1 MNNLNEYH
9 TALNIAH
16 FGLQQ
21 AQANIAFGALGGL
34 FGGISLK
41 SMLGMTSSITGSVFN
56 EEMQQQ
62 SYNYLKTGKQ
72 QDMSRV
78 SNERLATNNNVISY
92 YNYLLSFVFEYP
104 VKYEQVLATNYCI
117 LNGYVLKR

>member
-21 AQANIAFGALGGL
+21 AQANIAFGALDGL

-41 SMLGMTSSITGSVFN
+41 GALQTSAGLTGAIFN

-62 SYNYLKTGKQ
+62 SYNYLKTGKRE
-72 QDMSRV
+72 DMSRV

-92 YNYLLSFVFEYP
+92 YNYLLSF
-104 VKYEQVLATNYCI
+104 
-117 LNGYVLKR
+117 R